1 MKIKLHDI
9 NYDINIKYLDNMIQL
24 HNSDNINTDIDINIR
39 DSLWNNFKI
48 KGKTILGLLI
58 LLYDTNSAISYMPI
72 YIPYIKYNM
81 LLYEALYSISFPQLS
96 LYYYNYIR
104 KDDIS
109 FLVISNKTH
118 WLEVGLYYNI
128 PNIGYYEYYDIYDDE
143 LIKFS
148 NNRVNHLKKLY
159 STNNI
164 IIEND
169 KSTNKYNS
177 IMIYISQV
185 KRSNS
190 GSKMNMTQEVLSN
203 VIRGF
208 NFLEL
213 NGDMTLYIRFIT
225 PSILKSVIYIIGSK
239 FEYVKFVTN
248 PTYTSIGMMSLF
260 IIFKKYKNN
269 NINDIQTIFEKIDKT
284 RILTNIIDIEYPEDY
299 NIFYDKLYDIIT
311 YKKYIRLFEK
321 YGLKKLDIDN
331 LDENQIKKLAN
342 KLFLKNLEHNIKL
355 CESAKLQ
362 VKEEYK
368 MVNIDYKEYIMDYN
382 LRNTHTLFYKLA
394 DNDIDNKDNKDN
406 IDNTDNKDNPNNET
420 INNLFQSLKEELQLM
435 KFYIDTRDIKRWS
448 KTTHIINIS
457 RFIPTF
463 IKNKY
468 NMICSRAFIKLYELI
483 SVFDLINTTRDLNSL
498 HICELPGNFIAAT
511 NHYYRQYNKTGKFNW
526 MGNSLNP
533 FNKKNIDKY
542 GSVFD
547 DQYGFLK
554 KYKSRWLWTDTD
566 TGDIT
571 DINTIK
577 YFMHKFSDG
586 VDFFTSDAGL
596 ESKTQVEML
605 YQERKLSILTICQF
619 FIGLLCLKKKGNAVF
634 KVFLPLA
641 EENSISYVKLLSMYF
656 EELIFAKQSS
666 GSAGSSEIYIVAKN
680 KTQDLNIKSIDMLY
694 KHIKHFNNEPLD
706 IEIDLPFKIQ
716 LYNIVKKLTNAQ
728 IKYLHRS
735 FYYYDN
741 PDILAEHEK
750 YLNAIKYKFVDEWI
764 KMVGFQKL
772 DKHMQL

>member
-1 MKIKLHDI
+1 MKIKI
-9 NYDINIKYLDNMIQL
+9 NDKISSNDFNIKYNE
-24 HNSDNINTDIDINIR
+24 DIKFENYSNKALREI
-39 DSLWNNFKI
+39 LWINFKI
-48 KGKTILGLLI
+48 AGTQIQEVLTLLYDKNLTGSIIVSKYLPHNI
-58 LLYDTNSAISYMPI
+58 LLYD
-72 YIPYIKYNM
+72 
-81 LLYEALYSISFPQLS
+81 ALYKETFPLLAS
-96 LYYYNYIR
+96 YYYYNIR
-104 KDDIS
+104 KKDIS
-109 FLVISNKTH
+109 LLVVSNKTH

-128 PNIGYYEYYDIYDDE
+128 PTIGYYAEYDMYDEDI
-143 LIKFS
+143 INFS
-148 NNRVNHLKKLY
+148 NDRVNYLKKLY
-159 STNNI
+159 SNKQI
-164 IIEND
+164 IMEND
-169 KSTNKYNS
+169 KSDNKYNS
-177 IMIYISQV
+177 IIVFITSAKVIKTHINFMYYSFNNI
-185 KRSNS
+185 
-190 GSKMNMTQEVLSN
+190 
-203 VIRGF
+203 IRGL

-213 NGDMTLYIRFIT
+213 DGDLMCNFDFCE
-225 PSILKSVIYIIGSK
+225 PKILKQVIYMIGQK
-239 FEYVKFVTN
+239 FEYVKYSTKKIF
-248 PTYTSIGMMSLF
+248 TSIGSMCFYIM
-260 IIFKKYKNN
+260 FKKYKNN
-269 NINDIQTIFEKIDKT
+269 NIQDITNLFQQYDKSKV
-284 RILTNIIDIEYPEDY
+284 LTNLIDIDYPEDY
-299 NIFYDKLYDIIT
+299 NMFINKLTDTIT
-311 YKKYIRLFEK
+311 YKKYIKLFEK
-321 YGLKKLDIDN
+321 HGLKHLDINN
-331 LDENQIKKLAN
+331 LDENQIQRLAN
-342 KLFLKNLEHNIKL
+342 KMFLKNLDYNIIL
-355 CESAKLQ
+355 CESVKLQ
-362 VKEEYK
+362 IKEEYK
-368 MVNIDYKEYIMDYN
+368 LKNIDYKEHIMEYN
-382 LRNTHTLFYKLA
+382 LRNTHTLFYKLSEHSI
-394 DNDIDNKDNKDN
+394 N
-406 IDNTDNKDNPNNET
+406 
-420 INNLFQSLKEELQLM
+420 INNLSNTQQSISHMFNTLKEELQLM

-511 NHYYRQYNKTGKFNW
+511 NHYYRQHNKTNKFNW

-533 FNKKNIDKY
+533 HNEQNIIKY
-542 GSVFD
+542 GTIFD
-547 DQYGFLK
+547 DHYGFLK
-554 KYKSRWLWTDTD
+554 KYKSRWLWTDTN

-577 YFMHKFSDG
+577 YFMHRFSDG

-619 FIGLLCLKKKGNAVF
+619 FIGLLCLKKGRNAVF

-680 KTQDLNIKSIDMLY
+680 KTQDLNIKSIEMLY

-706 IEIDLPFKIQ
+706 IEIDLPFKLQ
-716 LYNIVKKLTNAQ
+716 LYDIVKKLTDAQ